1 MPRLAT
7 FQVPV
12 VQPAGAG
19 DCPWEESS
27 PALGHQRARREA
39 RPDAPRPGYPRQ
51 VSVSPQAP
59 RATRLLPRFD
69 PAGLLYGAVVSAA
82 TLGVLAHADE
92 STRVAIATF
101 GVLLVYWSAHV
112 YIHSFSKQLKGHDSG
127 HIVQRTRTSA
137 REEIGVLVGGL
148 PAVVVYVVLVVFGV
162 HPPTAGY
169 IALFFVVV
177 LLFTVG
183 YLGAV
188 RAGFTRR
195 VALIEAAGAG
205 SFGIVIVLM
214 KALLH

>member
-1 MPRLAT
+1 
-7 FQVPV
+7 
-12 VQPAGAG
+12 
-19 DCPWEESS
+19 
-27 PALGHQRARREA
+27 
-39 RPDAPRPGYPRQ
+39 
-51 VSVSPQAP
+51 
-59 RATRLLPRFD
+59 LPRFD

-92 STRVAIATF
+92 STRVAVATF

-112 YIHSFSKQLKGHDSG
+112 YIHSFSKQLAGHDSG
-127 HIVQRTRTSA
+127 HFFQRTRTSA
-137 REEIGVLVGGL
+137 REEVGVLVGGL

-195 VALIEAAGAG
+195 LALIEAAGAG

-214 KALLH
+214 KTLLH